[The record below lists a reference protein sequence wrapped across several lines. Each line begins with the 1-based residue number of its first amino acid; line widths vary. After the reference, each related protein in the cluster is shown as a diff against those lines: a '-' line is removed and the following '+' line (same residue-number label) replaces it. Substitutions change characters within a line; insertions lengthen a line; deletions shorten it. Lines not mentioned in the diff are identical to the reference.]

1 MWKAI
6 KGDKWAEPNE
16 TEMNGIVYE
25 VNERAIWTEPSQ
37 T

>member
-16 TEMNGIVYE
+16 TEMNGIVCE
-25 VNERAIWTEPSQ
+25 VNERMRRTKPSQ